1 MLKARLTKAI
11 VAYDNKM
18 RTTLL
23 AVVEYED
30 ECLNVNVPYDWTVL
44 DQDGFILDL
53 KDQIAKDF
61 DIGVANV
68 DIPETKLLQKMELF
82 NLKNTGLLN

>member
-11 VAYDNKM
+11 VAYDDQM
-18 RTTLL
+18 RTTLM
-23 AVVEYED
+23 AVAEYKD
-30 ECLNVNVPYDWTVL
+30 DALNIKVPYDWTVL

-61 DIGVANV
+61 DIAVANV
-68 DIPETKLLQKMELF
+68 EIPINKLLSKMELF
-82 NLKNTGLLN
+82 NMKNTGLLN